1 MRGAAFVAAG
11 LSMKETTAF
20 AEKIWRIQ
28 SVLLTT
34 TDDVVMLKDFGAD
47 IAARTGGSLPI
58 EVLPDGAV
66 VGPRDIM
73 DALDA

>member
-1 MRGAAFVAAG
+1 MRWT
-11 LSMKETTAF
+11 LDLLRK
-20 AEKIWRIQ
+20 
-28 SVLLTT
+28 VLPKTT

-47 IAARTGGSLPI
+47 IAALTGGSLTI